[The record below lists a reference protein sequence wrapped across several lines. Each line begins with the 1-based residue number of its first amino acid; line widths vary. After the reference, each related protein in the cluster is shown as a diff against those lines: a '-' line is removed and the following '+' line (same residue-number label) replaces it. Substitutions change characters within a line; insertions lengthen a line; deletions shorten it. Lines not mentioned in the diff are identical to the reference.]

1 MTVLVALDGSDAGF
15 ELLTSAK
22 NLATALGRPVRAV
35 HVRAADGGAHR
46 PIPADLGPHVELIEV
61 DGDPA
66 TEILRSA
73 GAADVTIV
81 AFSLRGDEGDGH
93 GHVADALLRSSPHLL
108 FVMRPGMRAVVG
120 LRRIL
125 IPLEGSPS
133 SSEAMRQADDA
144 FCRPGREIVLLHVV
158 TSDTPL
164 EAGSMPAPRIMD
176 QEHYEWA
183 EWQEEFRMRFAQCP
197 KGGRHRV
204 AVRVGE
210 PGPVIVKEAGELGA
224 ELIVVS
230 WSQSLDEGR
239 AAHVR
244 SLIGAAP
251 CPLLLVPPPA

>member
-1 MTVLVALDGSDAGF
+1 MTVLVALDGSDAGY

-22 NLATALGRPVRAV
+22 NLAVAAGRTVRAV
-35 HVRAADGGAHR
+35 HVRAADGGAHLA
-46 PIPADLGPHVELIEV
+46 IPADLGRNVELVEV
-61 DGDPA
+61 DGDPEA
-66 TEILRSA
+66 ELLRAAAAEDVTMVAFCLRS
-73 GAADVTIV
+73 
-81 AFSLRGDEGDGH
+81 DEAEGH
-93 GHVADALLRSSPHLL
+93 GHVADALLRSSPHPLL
-108 FVMRPGMRAVVG
+108 VMRPGMRGIVG
-120 LRRIL
+120 LKRIL

-133 SSEAMRQADDA
+133 SSVAMRQADDA

-164 EAGSMPAPRIMD
+164 EPGSMPAPRIMD

-210 PGPVIVKEAGELGA
+210 PGPLIVKEADALGA
-224 ELIVVS
+224 EMIVIS

-251 CPLLLVPPPA
+251 CSLLLVTAPA

>member
-1 MTVLVALDGSDAGF
+1 MTVLVALDGSAAGY

-22 NLATALGRPVRAV
+22 NLAAAAKRSGRAG
-35 HVRAADGGAHR
+35 HVRDADGGAHLA
-46 PIPADLGPHVELIEV
+46 IPTDLGRNVELVEI

-66 TEILRSA
+66 AELLL
-73 GAADVTIV
+73 AAAAKDVTIV
-81 AFSLRGDEGDGH
+81 AFCLRSDAAEGH
-93 GHVADALLRSSPHLL
+93 GHVADALLRSSPHPL
-108 FVMRPGMRAVVG
+108 FVMRPGMRGVVG
-120 LRRIL
+120 LKRIL

-164 EAGSMPAPRIMD
+164 EAGSMPAPRMMD

-210 PGPVIVKEAGELGA
+210 PGPSIVKEADTLGA
-224 ELIVVS
+224 EMIVIS
-230 WSQSLDEGR
+230 WSQNLDEGR

-251 CPLLLVPPPA
+251 CPILLVTAPS